1 MEPSQESHRLIEQFP
16 NLWQASTAD
25 SNLTLH
31 GFRRFKTTHLL
42 NLRYIEA
49 EIAEIDH
56 TIYQLG
62 LSSNVAPSSTD
73 RLGLKHCKR
82 DEIPPSADQTLSK
95 ELLQRLRQLLKDY
108 DDAIIA
114 FNTIMSMDTFALLDD
129 EKSSSF
135 RTDLTLYEMYKTR
148 LLRLDQLPRT
158 RQDHLQRWIHQR
170 LRDSQYSRMSRS
182 TQGDVESTASTA
194 ADRQW
199 YSQNTALIADVVSR
213 IILGVVTA
221 IFLIAPLVA
230 LSYESRKGIQ
240 IVIVSV
246 FVVVFACLV
255 SAALKASS
263 LEMMLA
269 SAAYAAIISV
279 FVSNS
284 PEPG

>member
-1 MEPSQESHRLIEQFP
+1 MEPSQESQRLIEQFP

-108 DDAIIA
+108 GMFQIRCHII
-114 FNTIMSMDTFALLDD
+114 F
-129 EKSSSF
+129 
-135 RTDLTLYEMYKTR
+135 
-148 LLRLDQLPRT
+148 
-158 RQDHLQRWIHQR
+158 H
-170 LRDSQYSRMSRS
+170 
-182 TQGDVESTASTA
+182 
-194 ADRQW
+194 
-199 YSQNTALIADVVSR
+199 
-213 IILGVVTA
+213 
-221 IFLIAPLVA
+221 
-230 LSYESRKGIQ
+230 
-240 IVIVSV
+240 
-246 FVVVFACLV
+246 
-255 SAALKASS
+255 
-263 LEMMLA
+263 
-269 SAAYAAIISV
+269 
-279 FVSNS
+279 
-284 PEPG
+284 